1 MKLRKNIGIIL
12 MMMGVFLTVNQSVES
27 HDLVKQIGMLLK
39 RYWPLLLSFYGI
51 YMISTPKKRK

>member
-1 MKLRKNIGIIL
+1 